1 LPLANVD
8 RHLLTKIEMATDNIF
23 NTRGHGKSTPR
34 KRSQIK
40 LRVCSYVPM
49 LSHIWA
55 HIAKV
60 TVKKVKVKRI
70 KVKKVKVKKVQVK
83 KVKVKK
89 VKVKKVKVKKVKS
102 KWRQTTSST
111 HADMENPRPSTED
124 ENANAHNV
132 CVNGD

>member
-1 LPLANVD
+1 
-8 RHLLTKIEMATDNIF
+8 
-23 NTRGHGKSTPR
+23 
-34 KRSQIK
+34 
-40 LRVCSYVPM
+40 M

-60 TVKKVKVKRI
+60 MVKKVKVKRI
-70 KVKKVKVKKVQVK
+70 KVKT
-83 KVKVKK
+83 

-124 ENANAHNV
+124 ENANARNV